1 MLCEMPWQRVDIVA
15 EQKPTLRCTPDKH
28 LKVRRTRNLVLNS
41 DDIDAGQRPAQSP
54 QSLVVKVLV
63 GGKLEH
69 IAVRFAS
76 QGPKAL
82 FFGARTGL
90 RSAGVS
96 ASAQR
101 ISLS

>member
-28 LKVRRTRNLVLNS
+28 LKVR
-41 DDIDAGQRPAQSP
+41 QRPAQSP
-54 QSLVVKVLV
+54 QGLVVKVLV